1 MVLDVTGLSLAPS
14 NPFGTTLKN
23 IHFTVRA
30 GEILGLGGVAGNG
43 QDELLAAL
51 SGEAL
56 TAADAIKVKGA
67 GIGHLGPNARR
78 ARGILA
84 APEERLGHAAAP
96 DMSLTEN
103 ALLTGGIREN
113 LTNNGF
119 VNWSGATDFAKKII
133 EKFDVRT
140 PGTHVAARAL
150 SGGNLQKFVIGRE
163 VLQRPEVLVVNQPT
177 WGVDAAAAAAIRQA
191 LLDLAAGGAAILV
204 ISQDLDELMEIS
216 DRFGALNEGRLSDI
230 RPTAGLTI
238 EEIGLMMG
246 GRPWD
251 GSCPSGHGHTRRS
264 QRMIALEKRPT
275 PSRTLSLATP
285 LIAVV
290 ITMIMGGVLFA
301 VLGKNPFEAIR
312 TIFWDPVFGE
322 FAFYYR
328 PQLLV
333 KAAPLVLIAIGLS
346 LGFKAGIWNI
356 GAEGQYIIGALTG
369 AAFGLAFYPT
379 ENVLIFPAMV
389 LAGALGG
396 WAWGMI
402 PALLKVR
409 FGTNEILVSLMLVY
423 VADQLLASMSL
434 GLLRNPEGMGFPGSR
449 NFGDYPAASSWI
461 NEAAGLHWGMA
472 FAFIAVIFAYV
483 LLNRHILGFNIRLTG
498 EAPRAARFA
507 GVNPSR
513 LILFCLGTSG
523 ALAGMAGLFEVS
535 GPSGQV
541 NIDFASG
548 YGFTAII
555 VAFLGRLHPV
565 GILLAALLMA
575 LTYVG
580 GDLAQGNLGLP
591 SAAIQVFQGMLL
603 FFLLALDLLTNY
615 RVVLKTKG
623 AA

>member
-1 MVLDVTGLSLAPS
+1 
-14 NPFGTTLKN
+14 
-23 IHFTVRA
+23 
-30 GEILGLGGVAGNG
+30 
-43 QDELLAAL
+43 
-51 SGEAL
+51 
-56 TAADAIKVKGA
+56 
-67 GIGHLGPNARR
+67 
-78 ARGILA
+78 
-84 APEERLGHAAAP
+84 
-96 DMSLTEN
+96 
-103 ALLTGGIREN
+103 
-113 LTNNGF
+113 
-119 VNWSGATDFAKKII
+119 
-133 EKFDVRT
+133 
-140 PGTHVAARAL
+140 
-150 SGGNLQKFVIGRE
+150 
-163 VLQRPEVLVVNQPT
+163 
-177 WGVDAAAAAAIRQA
+177 
-191 LLDLAAGGAAILV
+191 
-204 ISQDLDELMEIS
+204 
-216 DRFGALNEGRLSDI
+216 
-230 RPTAGLTI
+230 
-238 EEIGLMMG
+238 
-246 GRPWD
+246 
-251 GSCPSGHGHTRRS
+251 
-264 QRMIALEKRPT
+264 MIALEKRPT
-275 PSRTLSLATP
+275 PSRALSLATP
-285 LIAVV
+285 LIAVA
-290 ITMIMGGVLFA
+290 ITMIMGGLLFS

-312 TIFWDPVFGE
+312 TIFWDPVLGE

-356 GAEGQYIIGALTG
+356 GAEGQYIMGAICG
-369 AAFGLAFYPT
+369 AAVGLAVYPT
-379 ENVLIFPAMV
+379 ETRLIFPLMIV
-389 LAGALGG
+389 AGALGG

-449 NFGDYPAASSWI
+449 NFSDYPAANSWI

-472 FAFIAVIFAYV
+472 FAFIAVIFSYF

-507 GVNPSR
+507 GVNPTR
-513 LILFCLGTSG
+513 LVLFCLGTSG
-523 ALAGMAGLFEVS
+523 ALAGLAGLFEVS

-615 RVVLKTKG
+615 RVVFKKKG